1 MDGASSGNGNS
12 LWGWV
17 IPNNLD
23 VSPFFPL
30 GIITMNQKLRD
41 FEDAI
46 NQALSDADGDLEIAE
61 VVGVLQMKLHL
72 ILERTMT
79 RTEEADPADAWKFLK
94 DEDSR

>member
-1 MDGASSGNGNS
+1 MGGGVGNGNPS
-12 LWGWV
+12 TPPV
-17 IPNNLD
+17 IKIRLAL
-23 VSPFFPL
+23 SPFFPL

>member
-1 MDGASSGNGNS
+1 MGNGNS
-12 LWGWV
+12 STPPV
-17 IPNNLD
+17 IRNFLD

-94 DEDSR
+94 DEDCR